1 MQKLSEKKAIRLL
14 FWIFVSFILYFNTL
28 SHGFVLDDG
37 LVITENGFTQKGI
50 AGLPEIF
57 SKDTYFSYYQQFGRE
72 NLLEQGRYRPLSVAT
87 FALEQEFFGNNAKV
101 RHFGNIILFA
111 LMMFLTAEFLQ
122 KYFFSERKKTFIF
135 VALLYAAHP
144 IHTEIVANIKGR
156 DEILMLLFLML
167 SLLLFFKNFTR
178 ENSKLTE
185 SLLSGFCFFLSLMSK
200 ESALPFIFL
209 LPIITFY
216 LYGKVVLGKKFL
228 LSWTI
233 FSLFGVLYMLLRL
246 AVLGFQTTEVNDIL
260 NNPYALAEDETAIL
274 SKTAILFEYL
284 KKSILP
290 VSFSFDY
297 SYQHFDYVKNFYSPR
312 FLLSL
317 VLHSGMFYLA
327 IKSLLKRES
336 YGAGL
341 WIYLF
346 SILLISNF
354 FVNIGATMA
363 DRLLHL
369 PLLGFYIFAG
379 LYIERF
385 EKYFDEKSMYLN
397 IAIVLYL
404 SFFVVR
410 TWVRN
415 ADWKNN
421 ETLFLHD
428 VKVVPNSLKAN
439 TAAASSAILM
449 GDKTGNQI
457 ERTEFY
463 QKSLKFSEKAE
474 LIYPEFVEIYINKG
488 VAYSR
493 LENLAK
499 AKENWEKA
507 EKIFPTYDMTQYKNT
522 LAEMYMREGLRYG
535 SKNNFKAA
543 KENFDKGLKYNALS
557 ADIWFH
563 KGGAYFSEHQ
573 LDSAIFCFEKS
584 LQIRP
589 AFRDALNALGTAK
602 NMKESQTPVSE

>member
-1 MQKLSEKKAIRLL
+1 
-14 FWIFVSFILYFNTL
+14 
-28 SHGFVLDDG
+28 
-37 LVITENGFTQKGI
+37 
-50 AGLPEIF
+50 
-57 SKDTYFSYYQQFGRE
+57 
-72 NLLEQGRYRPLSVAT
+72 
-87 FALEQEFFGNNAKV
+87 
-101 RHFGNIILFA
+101 
-111 LMMFLTAEFLQ
+111 
-122 KYFFSERKKTFIF
+122 
-135 VALLYAAHP
+135 
-144 IHTEIVANIKGR
+144 
-156 DEILMLLFLML
+156 
-167 SLLLFFKNFTR
+167 
-178 ENSKLTE
+178 
-185 SLLSGFCFFLSLMSK
+185 
-200 ESALPFIFL
+200 
-209 LPIITFY
+209 
-216 LYGKVVLGKKFL
+216 
-228 LSWTI
+228 
-233 FSLFGVLYMLLRL
+233 
-246 AVLGFQTTEVNDIL
+246 LGFQTTEVNDIL
-260 NNPYALAEDETAIL
+260 NNPYSLAEGETAFL

-284 KKSILP
+284 KKSLLP
-290 VSFSFDY
+290 ITLSFDY
-297 SYQHFDYVKNFYSPR
+297 SYQHFDYVKNFYSPL

-317 VLHSGMFYLA
+317 ALHGGMIFLG
-327 IKSLLKRES
+327 IKSLLKREL
-336 YGAGL
+336 YGVGL

-346 SILLISNF
+346 SILLVSNY

-369 PLLGFYIFAG
+369 PLLGLSIFAG
-379 LYIERF
+379 LFVERF
-385 EKYFDEKSMYLN
+385 EKYFTGKSMYLN
-397 IAIVLYL
+397 IAFALYL
-404 SFFVVR
+404 GFFVVR

-415 ADWKNN
+415 SDWKSN

-449 GDKTGNQI
+449 GDKSGNQI

-463 QKSLKFSEKAE
+463 RKSLEFSEKAE

-507 EKIFPTYDMTQYKNT
+507 EKISPTYNMTQYKNT

-535 SKNNFKAA
+535 SKNNFRAA
-543 KENFDKGLKYNALS
+543 KENFDKGLKYNALN

-563 KGGAYFSEHQ
+563 KGGAYFSEHR

-589 AFRDALNALGTAK
+589 AFHDAMNALGTAK

>member
-1 MQKLSEKKAIRLL
+1 
-14 FWIFVSFILYFNTL
+14 
-28 SHGFVLDDG
+28 
-37 LVITENGFTQKGI
+37 
-50 AGLPEIF
+50 
-57 SKDTYFSYYQQFGRE
+57 
-72 NLLEQGRYRPLSVAT
+72 
-87 FALEQEFFGNNAKV
+87 
-101 RHFGNIILFA
+101 
-111 LMMFLTAEFLQ
+111 
-122 KYFFSERKKTFIF
+122 
-135 VALLYAAHP
+135 
-144 IHTEIVANIKGR
+144 
-156 DEILMLLFLML
+156 
-167 SLLLFFKNFTR
+167 
-178 ENSKLTE
+178 
-185 SLLSGFCFFLSLMSK
+185 
-200 ESALPFIFL
+200 
-209 LPIITFY
+209 
-216 LYGKVVLGKKFL
+216 
-228 LSWTI
+228 
-233 FSLFGVLYMLLRL
+233 
-246 AVLGFQTTEVNDIL
+246 
-260 NNPYALAEDETAIL
+260 
-274 SKTAILFEYL
+274 
-284 KKSILP
+284 
-290 VSFSFDY
+290 
-297 SYQHFDYVKNFYSPR
+297 
-312 FLLSL
+312 
-317 VLHSGMFYLA
+317 
-327 IKSLLKRES
+327 
-336 YGAGL
+336 
-341 WIYLF
+341 
-346 SILLISNF
+346 
-354 FVNIGATMA
+354 
-363 DRLLHL
+363 
-369 PLLGFYIFAG
+369 
-379 LYIERF
+379 
-385 EKYFDEKSMYLN
+385 MYLN